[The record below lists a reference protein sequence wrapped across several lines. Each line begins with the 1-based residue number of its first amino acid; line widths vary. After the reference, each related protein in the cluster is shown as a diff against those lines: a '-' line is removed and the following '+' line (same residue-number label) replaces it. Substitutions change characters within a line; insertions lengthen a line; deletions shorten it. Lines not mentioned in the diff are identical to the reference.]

1 MERDKFLTE
10 IQDRAEFDDEQRAE
24 EATDAVLRT
33 LGERILGGE
42 ADDLAAQLPKG
53 VADPLA
59 AADTDEQFD
68 LDEFTDRVDSRLDF
82 DASPKH
88 TSQAVMSVVVDATSK
103 GELQDVISEFPKD
116 EGYGELLTLADENA
130 A

>member
-1 MERDKFLTE
+1 MDRDTFLTE
-10 IQDRAEFDDEQRAE
+10 VQDRVEFDDEQRAE

-42 ADDLAAQLPKG
+42 ADDLASQLPKA
-53 VADPLA
+53 VADPLTA
-59 AADTDEQFD
+59 AETDEQFD
-68 LDEFTDRVDSRLDF
+68 FDEFTDRVDSRLDF

-88 TSQAVMSVVVDATSK
+88 TSQAVMSVVVDAMSTD
-103 GELQDVISEFPKD
+103 ELQDVVSEFPKG
-116 EGYGELLTLADENA
+116 EGYGELLALADENA